1 MTTDIGLVLAGCLA
15 PALVFVAL
23 RSLGLPFGLRVE
35 HSGEDY
41 NWLRIL
47 AAPTLAQKVN
57 SFWTL
62 DWRNPL
68 SPWWY
73 ILAEPIYEMMPRG
86 PLILRLLMNP
96 LLAFAA
102 YFMIR
107 SATEGRARLLALC
120 AALVIGIWTFGYS
133 TDHVLWNILG
143 AAGLSMLCVGCYA
156 TWLAG
161 GRNAVGWYG
170 LSLILWFAAFAT
182 YAFQM
187 GAILAIGLLC
197 LLRPPPGAAVVRRL
211 VVVAFELLPF
221 AIIAILFLLI
231 WITTRHPTMSDAV
244 ALAPERLIENVLGSL
259 RHGIWPQEYRS
270 FAEAAWARLGWGLP
284 ALAAGMGVLAAVLAG
299 VVSREDRAVAGR
311 DAALALALAACL
323 VLPTL
328 LIESTSN
335 TWTVGTR
342 WRMVHQMWLP
352 LLWLGSIGLTA
363 AALPLAD
370 WARRWCLLGGAGI
383 ASALVLCVS
392 LGHNTLQISLS
403 AAQAA
408 LRAGL
413 ATVTEGRADPVDLL
427 VLVSPEVPWLTAEA
441 LPDVVPVVW
450 FPGRDVS
457 LRVLRPGPVL
467 TPHYGNWL
475 GVRLTEAAAINL
487 RNGGGAAPYTQVRI
501 LRFDGRKITMPA
513 QIDVSDVA
521 IYPVSWER
529 DAPLVQP
536 P

>member
-1 MTTDIGLVLAGCLA
+1 
-15 PALVFVAL
+15 
-23 RSLGLPFGLRVE
+23 
-35 HSGEDY
+35 
-41 NWLRIL
+41 
-47 AAPTLAQKVN
+47 
-57 SFWTL
+57 
-62 DWRNPL
+62 
-68 SPWWY
+68 
-73 ILAEPIYEMMPRG
+73 
-86 PLILRLLMNP
+86 
-96 LLAFAA
+96 
-102 YFMIR
+102 
-107 SATEGRARLLALC
+107 
-120 AALVIGIWTFGYS
+120 
-133 TDHVLWNILG
+133 
-143 AAGLSMLCVGCYA
+143 
-156 TWLAG
+156 
-161 GRNAVGWYG
+161 
-170 LSLILWFAAFAT
+170 
-182 YAFQM
+182 
-187 GAILAIGLLC
+187 
-197 LLRPPPGAAVVRRL
+197 
-211 VVVAFELLPF
+211 
-221 AIIAILFLLI
+221 
-231 WITTRHPTMSDAV
+231 MSDAV